1 MQSLREFEPLLPA
14 ERRLVDQA
22 ATGARVEIGNG
33 ELPDSDAQDVEIRA
47 GLIRLILLELDPTAI
62 PHAKGIRVRGA
73 RITGTLDFQGVDCA
87 NDLSLSRCVMDK
99 TLVFV
104 NARMRGVFL
113 SGCICPGIS
122 ADNALF
128 DGSVY
133 LRNGFVSTAEI
144 ALPGAR
150 ISGDLQI
157 CDAQIDGNGRAAL
170 FANSLRVGGS
180 VYLGD
185 YPFDSEDSELRADG
199 AIILSNGDIEED
211 FYCRNVAVSAANQAG
226 HSIADGAEGSNA
238 IALSLTRCEIRG
250 VLYFKQNQVSGGI
263 INLSG
268 AQTRRLND
276 EPNGAGSGHAIR
288 LDGFEYQDFAQHTD
302 TSVAV
307 RLDWLARRPDGI
319 DFRAQP
325 YEHLARVLDRIGH
338 REDAEKVLIEKE
350 RLQRAANRAA
360 ASLALRSVMTVRDG
374 LGWFLIAYGYR
385 PSRVILWALVLI
397 LGLGVYFQKTWDAGD
412 MTPAAAPILISAPWV
427 AATLEHPENPGAF
440 WSAVGQAGQDY
451 ETFQAFAYAAD
462 LLIPIVNLGQEEAW
476 GPSTSRSPWG
486 WHGWWI
492 RWLAKVTGWVIT
504 ALGAAAVTGVIRR
517 G

>member
-14 ERRLVDQA
+14 ERRLVEQA
-22 ATGARVEIGNG
+22 ETGARVIIGDG
-33 ELPDSDAQDVEIRA
+33 ERPNPEAGEVEIRA
-47 GLIRLILLELDPTAI
+47 GLIRLILLELDPTAV
-62 PHAKGIRVRGA
+62 PHAKGIRIRGA

-113 SGCICPGIS
+113 SGCQCPGIA
-122 ADNALF
+122 ADNAVF

-133 LRNGFVSTAEI
+133 LRNGFICTGEI

-157 CDAQIDGNGRAAL
+157 CGAQIDGGGRSAI
-170 FANSLRVGGS
+170 FANSMRVGGS

-185 YPFDSEDSELRADG
+185 YPFNTDETELHCEG
-199 AIILSNGDIEED
+199 AVILSNGDIEED
-211 FYCRNVAVSAANQAG
+211 FHCRNVAISAAGQG
-226 HSIADGAEGSNA
+226 GKSVADGAEGSNA
-238 IALSLTRCEIRG
+238 IALSLTRSEIRG
-250 VLYFKQNQVSGGI
+250 VLYFKQNQISGGI
-263 INLSG
+263 INFSG
-268 AQTRRLND
+268 AQARRLND
-276 EPNGAGSGHAIR
+276 EPTGVGGGAVR

-302 TSVAV
+302 ISVKT
-307 RLDWLARRPDGI
+307 RLEWLARRPDGI

-325 YEHLARVLDRIGH
+325 YEHLARVLERIGH

-360 ASLALRSVMTVRDG
+360 ATGGMRYMMTVRDG
-374 LGWFLIAYGYR
+374 LGWVLLAYGYR
-385 PSRVILWALVLI
+385 PSRVVLWAVLLI
-397 LGLGVYFQKTWDAGD
+397 FGLGFYFQKTWEAGD
-412 MTPAAAPILISAPWV
+412 MTPAAAPILISAGWV
-427 AATLEHPENPGAF
+427 TATQEYPHNPGAF
-440 WSAVGQAGQDY
+440 WSARGQAGQDY
-451 ETFQAFAYAAD
+451 ETFQPYAYAAD
-462 LLIPIVNLGQEEAW
+462 LLVPIVNLGQEDAW

-492 RWLAKVTGWVIT
+492 RWVAKITGWVIT

>member
-1 MQSLREFEPLLPA
+1 MQSLREFEPLLVA
-14 ERRLVDQA
+14 ERRLVEQA
-22 ATGARVEIGNG
+22 ETGARVIIGDG
-33 ELPDSDAQDVEIRA
+33 ERPAAEAEDVEIRA
-47 GLIRLILLELDPTAI
+47 GLIRLILLELDPAAV
-62 PHAKGIRVRGA
+62 PHAKGIRIRGA

-87 NDLSLSRCVMDK
+87 NDLSLSRCVIDK

-113 SGCICPGIS
+113 SGCQCPGIA
-122 ADNALF
+122 ADNAVF
-128 DGSVY
+128 DGSIY
-133 LRNGFVSTAEI
+133 LRSSFVCTGEI
-144 ALPGAR
+144 ALPGAK
-150 ISGDLQI
+150 ITGDLQI
-157 CDAQIDGNGRAAL
+157 CDAQIDGGGRAAL
-170 FANSLRVGGS
+170 FANSIRVGGS

-185 YPFDSEDSELRADG
+185 YPFDTDETELHSNG

-211 FYCRNVAVSAANQAG
+211 FYCRNVAISAADDGGKA
-226 HSIADGAEGSNA
+226 IADGAEGSNS

-250 VLYFKQNQVSGGI
+250 VLYFKQNQISGGI
-263 INLSG
+263 INFSG

-276 EPNGAGSGHAIR
+276 EPGGVGGGHAVR

-302 TSVAV
+302 ISVEI
-307 RLDWLARRPDGI
+307 RLEWLARRPEGI

-325 YEHLARVLDRIGH
+325 YEHLARVLERIGH

-350 RLQRAANRAA
+350 RLQRAANRSVATGGMR
-360 ASLALRSVMTVRDG
+360 LAMTVRDG

-385 PSRVILWALVLI
+385 PSRVVLWAVLLI
-397 LGLGVYFQKTWDAGD
+397 LGLGFYFQKTWEAGD
-412 MTPAAAPILISAPWV
+412 MTPAAAPILISAGWV
-427 AATLEHPENPGAF
+427 SATQDHPDNPGAF
-440 WSAVGQAGQDY
+440 WAARGRAGQDY
-451 ETFQAFAYAAD
+451 ETFQPYAYAAD
-462 LLIPIVNLGQEEAW
+462 LLVPIVNLGQEDAW

-492 RWLAKVTGWVIT
+492 RWVAKITGWVIT